1 MCGGGH
7 CRRQRRVGSDESL
20 APGAT
25 ILSFDTLP
33 IATVS
38 YDTLEHVTL
47 TRAFPQDPEA
57 YLRRL

>member
-1 MCGGGH
+1 MVAEH
-7 CRRQRRVGSDESL
+7 RQFL
-20 APGAT
+20 IATHPPILMAFPGAT

-38 YDTLEHVTL
+38 YDTLERVTL
-47 TRAFPQDPEA
+47 TRALLQDPEA